1 MKEQY
6 VIKTRNDFVDE
17 YMCLLE
23 HRQEFVFIQHNII
36 LHNGNLSTAYKFSSL
51 DSAREALTQQCVIDS
66 KYKVDIYKVV
76 QALEFVERGV

>member
-17 YMCLLE
+17 YMCFLE
-23 HRQEFVFIQHNII
+23 HRQEFEFIQQ
-36 LHNGNLSTAYKFSSL
+36 LSGLQSAYKFNSL
-51 DSAREALTQQCVIDS
+51 DLAREALTQQCVIDS
-66 KYKVDIYKVV
+66 KYKVDIFKLV